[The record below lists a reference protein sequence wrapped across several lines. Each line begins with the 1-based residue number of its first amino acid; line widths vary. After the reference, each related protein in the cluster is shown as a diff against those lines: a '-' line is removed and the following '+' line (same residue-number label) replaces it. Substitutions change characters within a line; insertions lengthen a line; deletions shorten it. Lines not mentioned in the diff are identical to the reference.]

1 MRFADPFVLLL
12 LVLPIVLL
20 LLRRRRGPTA
30 GAIAFS
36 VSALAS
42 KVPRTRRATWA
53 ARLPLFEAL
62 GVALCIVALARPQ
75 RLNGSEKVTL
85 KSRNIMV
92 AIDISSSMK
101 ATDFQPGDRLT
112 VAKQTLSRFI
122 QKRDGDLV
130 GLVLFAGRT
139 FLQAPLTPDVQLVS
153 RMLETVEIGQLP
165 DGTAIGT
172 ALGMALTQIKLL
184 PPTASA
190 VVLITDG
197 AQNTGS
203 PSLPEATEIARA
215 IGVRVHAIGLSSL
228 DTASV
233 DLNGVWSVGDR
244 ASRLTSADEKVL
256 ARVAARTGGQYARA
270 TDPAALDSIMNAL
283 DPLERQDVLVKESKQ
298 YTEFF
303 PIALVLGV
311 LLLAGARVLGATRLR
326 VGP

>member
-1 MRFADPFVLLL
+1 MRFADPWLLLL
-12 LVLPIVLL
+12 LVLPLL
-20 LLRRRRGPTA
+20 LVLRRYARTT
-30 GAIAFS
+30 AIAFS
-36 VSALAS
+36 VAAFAATAPRSARARWARRLPWLDALALACC
-42 KVPRTRRATWA
+42 V
-53 ARLPLFEAL
+53 
-62 GVALCIVALARPQ
+62 VALARPQ

-112 VAKQTLSRFI
+112 VAKQTLARFI
-122 QKRDGDLV
+122 QRRDGDLV

-172 ALGMALTQIKLL
+172 ALGMALTQIRSL

-215 IGVRVHAIGLSSL
+215 IGVRVHAIGLSSI
-228 DTASV
+228 DTSSV

-256 ARVAARTGGQYARA
+256 ARVAERTGGQYARA
-270 TDPAALDSIMNAL
+270 TDPLALDSIIRAL
-283 DPLERQDVLVKESKQ
+283 DPLERQEVLVKESKQ
-298 YTEFF
+298 YTELF
-303 PIALVLGV
+303 PLALGAGLLLLLAALVLRS
-311 LLLAGARVLGATRLR
+311 GALR